1 MTEAHVVCARFHRA
15 IELIGAR
22 WSGAILRAVF
32 TDQHRYAEIK
42 AAIPG
47 ISDTMLAQRL
57 RELEAAGIISREVR
71 GGSPVSVEYR
81 LTERGAELA
90 PVLEALRSWS
100 HRWIVLDPSAAD
112 SNQHHQPAR
121 DRQTA
126 TPRKSR

>member
-57 RELEAAGIISREVR
+57 RELEAAGIISRHVHAA
-71 GGSPVSVEYR
+71 GPVTVEYR
-81 LTERGAELA
+81 LTEQGAELA
-90 PVLEALRSWS
+90 PVMEALRSWS
-100 HRWIVLDPSAAD
+100 HRWIALDRTAAD
-112 SNQHHQPAR
+112 SNQHNQPTP
-121 DRQTA
+121 DLQTS